1 MKTESMK
8 QIEDLFSN
16 FDFLN
21 DEVQTES
28 ANNLMNS
35 LLTVN
40 AMQAQTFMEFV
51 LHGLEVMTIVYRKE
65 VDQFNKDYSKFE
77 SQSIEFLLKWI
88 KNFKNEWKDFF
99 LTMSDNGF
107 EDIDNIV
114 IWYHAFNEETYSEV
128 IKPIHIAIELQV
140 FDKIYALYDINE
152 SMEDLKISLNEDIAN
167 GYTVEVFSNYEE
179 VYPVIKQII
188 GDMEE
193 K

>member
-16 FDFLN
+16 LDFLN
-21 DEVQTES
+21 DETKKEDV
-28 ANNLMNS
+28 NNLITN

-40 AMQAQTFMEFV
+40 TMNAQTFMEFV

-88 KNFKNEWKDFF
+88 KNFKNEWVDFF
-99 LTMSDNGF
+99 LTMSDKGF

-114 IWYHAFNEETYSEV
+114 IWYCAFNEETYSEIV
-128 IKPIHIAIELQV
+128 KPIHIAIELQV
-140 FDKIYALYDINE
+140 FDKTYALYDINE
-152 SMEDLKISLNEDIAN
+152 SMEDLKISLIEDVAN

-179 VYPVIKQII
+179 VYPIIKQII